1 MGDFENKKDELAG
14 KAKEAVGDATNNEEL
29 ENEGKAD
36 QVTSDAKQK
45 LSDVV
50 DDIKDKANEVI
61 GSFKDKEK

>member
-36 QVTSDAKQK
+36 QVTSGAKQK
-45 LSDVV
+45 LSDAV
-50 DDIKDKANEVI
+50 DGIKDKANEVI

>member
-50 DDIKDKANEVI
+50 DGIKDKANEVI